1 MTTAKVAVSVPRN
14 VHDMPFLWFLKEILL
29 MKAQKGKVRV
39 MTGNAAA
46 AYGAML
52 CRPDVATSYPITPMS
67 EVAEQF
73 SAFRADGLVDTEMVE
88 VEGENSA
95 MNVVAAA
102 SVAGGRTFT
111 ATSSWGLVFMYDAVQ
126 QTSGFRAPVVMA
138 IANRETPGILAVSGG
153 QQDIISTRDSGW
165 IQVIVEEGQEI
176 LDTIIMAFRL
186 AEDYDIQLPVMVNYD
201 GFYLSYLASA
211 VEIPEREDVDQFLAP
226 LKSQPERPKLV
237 PGEPRGYGT
246 HGIEVGFV
254 ELRYKH
260 CAAMDR
266 ATRKLDEIDKEFG
279 KYFGRSY
286 GGQIEEYLTEDAE
299 IILLTS
305 GSTAGTAR
313 TVVEAKR
320 AEGIKVGLV
329 KLRLFRPFPRE
340 RLVEA
345 LKGRKAIGV
354 IDRSIGF
361 GWNCGPM
368 YMEVRA
374 LTPEIGIVPM
384 LSYIDGLANLD
395 ITIPHIEK
403 VIDEIHV
410 AAQGKPY
417 QEVTWIPLEE

>member
-1 MTTAKVAVSVPRN
+1 
-14 VHDMPFLWFLKEILL
+14 
-29 MKAQKGKVRV
+29 MKAQKGQVRV
-39 MTGNAAA
+39 ITGNAAA

-67 EVAEQF
+67 DVAEQL
-73 SAFRADGLVDTEMVE
+73 STFRAEGLVDTEMVE

-102 SVAGGRTFT
+102 TMAGGRAFT

-126 QTSGFRAPVVMA
+126 HAAGFRAPVVMA

-165 IQVIVEEGQEI
+165 IQIIVEDCQEI
-176 LDTIIMAFRL
+176 MDSIIMAFRL

-201 GFYLSYLASA
+201 GFYLSYLAMP
-211 VEIPEREDVDQFLAP
+211 VEIPEREDVDRFLAP
-226 LKSQPERPKLV
+226 LKDQPQRTILI
-237 PGEPRGYGT
+237 PGEPLGCGT

-260 CAAMDR
+260 CMAMER
-266 ATRKLDEIDKEFG
+266 ALQKVDEIDREFG
-279 KYFGRSY
+279 EFFGRSY
-286 GGQIEEYLTEDAE
+286 GGQLEEYRTEDAD
-299 IILLTS
+299 IVLVTS
-305 GSTAGTAR
+305 GGASGTAR
-313 TVVEAKR
+313 TVVDAKR
-320 AEGIKVGLV
+320 EQGIKVGLV
-329 KLRLFRPFPRE
+329 KLRLFRPFPRQ
-340 RLVEA
+340 RLVGV

-354 IDRSIGF
+354 IDRSVGF
-361 GWNCGPM
+361 GWNTGPM
-368 YMEVRA
+368 YMELRA

-395 ITIPHIEK
+395 ITVPHIER
-403 VIDEIHV
+403 VVDEV
-410 AAQGKPY
+410 YAASQGKPY